1 MKGNQLSYDDP
12 WSTPPAQP
20 EPQPEPTPPPA
31 PAQVATT
38 ASTAAVD
45 SVSVQHSTDGVSATF
60 KFAGAYSD
68 PWVVVKGADP
78 ADVYA
83 KISTPEFKQLMDR
96 VQQIAGVYAGS
107 GAKPAGNAG
116 GGAQAQQSR
125 APQAAQEAPNGEKRF
140 CAHGEMQFKSGVSKK
155 TGNPYKMFVCT
166 APRDQQCDAQFIND
180 KK

>member
-1 MKGNQLSYDDP
+1 MSYEDP
-12 WSTPPAQP
+12 WSTAPAQP
-20 EPQPEPTPPPA
+20 EPQPEPTPA
-31 PAQVATT
+31 PVAAPVATT
-38 ASTAAVD
+38 ATAAAVD

-96 VQQIAGVYAGS
+96 VQQIAGVYAGA

-116 GGAQAQQSR
+116 GGAAPAQAQQSR
-125 APQAAQEAPNGEKRF
+125 APQAAQEAPGGEKRY
-140 CAHGEMQFKSGVSKK
+140 CAHGEMEFKSGVSKK
-155 TGNPYKMFVCT
+155 SGKPYKLFSCT
-166 APRDQQCDAQFIND
+166 APRDQQCEAQFLND

>member
-1 MKGNQLSYDDP
+1 MKGNQLSYEDP
-12 WSTPPAQP
+12 WSTAPAQT
-20 EPQPEPTPPPA
+20 EPAPAPEPTPAPA
-31 PAQVATT
+31 PVATT

-60 KFAGAYSD
+60 KFAGQYSD

-83 KISTPEFKQLMDR
+83 KVITPEFKALMDK

-107 GAKPAGNAG
+107 GSKPAGNAG
-116 GGAQAQQSR
+116 GGAQQSR
-125 APQAAQEAPNGEKRF
+125 APQPAQEAPGGEKRY
-140 CAHGEMQFKSGVSKK
+140 CSHGEMQFKSGVSKK

-166 APRDQQCDAQFIND
+166 APRDQQCDAQFLNS
-180 KK
+180 K